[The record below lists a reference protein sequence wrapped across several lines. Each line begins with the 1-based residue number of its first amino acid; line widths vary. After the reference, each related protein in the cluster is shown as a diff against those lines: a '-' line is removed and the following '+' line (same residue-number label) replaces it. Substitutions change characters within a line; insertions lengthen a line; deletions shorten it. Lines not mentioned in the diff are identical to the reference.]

1 MKFHQNHRK
10 CFYYQYL
17 TGVQIWSH
25 LDNFQASI
33 AIFSDFGYNMGIPI
47 HFLPFSDES
56 GQTFVLLMKM
66 SQFFQETCKTKL
78 YENSKKPGPSVWANF
93 SEFYENLQGGHF
105 VPPPTKIGLNSFCYR
120 HHTSQIFPRLMAV
133 FECKIKYRSA
143 V

>member
-1 MKFHQNHRK
+1 M
-10 CFYYQYL
+10 
-17 TGVQIWSH
+17 
-25 LDNFQASI
+25 DNFQASI

-78 YENSKKPGPSVWANF
+78 YENSKKPGPSARANF

-105 VPPPTKIGLNSFCYR
+105 VPPPNRNSVKVPPHETRTLNGVVVVVLCTR
-120 HHTSQIFPRLMAV
+120 RIDER
-133 FECKIKYRSA
+133 
-143 V
+143 